1 MGFKQ
6 AFKLAWNSIM
16 SSKMRSL
23 LTMLGIIIGVASVI
37 VLVSL
42 MQGMTT
48 SMTDMF
54 TSMGTN
60 SMTVTLMGRR
70 DSASVSVDDMYEFID
85 GQPGLYQGVSPTV
98 TVMGAT
104 VKNGTTEAETVTI
117 TGVGEDYDKLN
128 TLEVMDGRFI
138 QYLDISQR
146 KKVCVIGTYV
156 AAQLFGTTQAAGQT
170 LKINGNVYTVVGVLA
185 EQEDSEEG
193 SADDCIYLPYTMASK
208 LSWMGTI
215 NSYKVCA
222 IDAEHV
228 DEAKATLEGFL
239 YSTYEDED
247 LYNVTSMAEMVD
259 NVNELTGTMTMVLV
273 GIAGISLLVGG
284 IGIMNIMLVSV
295 TERTREIG
303 IRKSLGAKRR
313 DIMRQFVIEAGTT
326 SSLGGVMGIVLGIVI
341 SLVAGSIIG
350 IEAVPSLGAILL
362 SFGVSV
368 GIGVAFGYLPASKAS
383 RLNPIDA
390 LRSD

>member
-37 VLVSL
+37 VLVSM
-42 MQGMTT
+42 MQGMTN
-48 SMTDMF
+48 SMTSTF
-54 TSMGTN
+54 ESMGTN
-60 SMTVTLMGRR
+60 SMTVMLIGRS
-70 DSASVSVDDMYEFID
+70 DNATVSEDEMYQFVAD
-85 GQPGLYQGVSPTV
+85 NSDVFMGVSPTV
-98 TVMGAT
+98 MVSA
-104 VKNGTTEAETVTI
+104 VLKNGTSSESTATI
-117 TGVGEDYDKLN
+117 TGVGEDYD
-128 TLEVMDGRFI
+128 TLSSLELQDGRFI
-138 QYLDISQR
+138 QYTDIAQR

-156 AAQLFGTTQAAGQT
+156 AQELYGSW
-170 LKINGNVYTVVGVLA
+170 NVVGQDIKVNGQSYTIVGLLEEKA
-185 EQEDSEEG
+185 DSEE
-193 SADDCIYLPYTMASK
+193 SSDDDCVYLPYSNATK
-208 LSWMGTI
+208 LSWSGKV

-222 IDAEHV
+222 TTSDTVEEAMDRL
-228 DEAKATLEGFL
+228 DEFL
-239 YSTYEDED
+239 YSVYEDED
-247 LYNVTSMAEMVD
+247 LYHITAMKDAVESI
-259 NVNELTGTMTMVLV
+259 NELTGTMTMVLV

-326 SSLGGVMGIVLGIVI
+326 SSMGGVIGIILGIAI
-341 SLVAGSIIG
+341 SFVAGNILG
-350 IEAVPSLGAILL
+350 LEAAPSLGAILV

-368 GIGVAFGYLPASKAS
+368 GIGVIFGYLPASKAS
-383 RLNPIDA
+383 KLNPIDA